1 MIQRLQQ
8 KRNEEGF
15 TLIELLIVII
25 VLGILAAI
33 VVFAIGNTRKDSV
46 ASSCKTTWKSV
57 ELAAEA
63 ANTKS
68 GAYPSDSQHLRTQPN
83 GVATQ
88 SIGGLLKDPLAAN
101 SDFEVVYV
109 PGATDKIV
117 KDASGANYTGKTSYS
132 LWLRNSGGQ
141 LIDGTIDGT
150 DTAATAVTT
159 VEACNSL

>member
-8 KRNEEGF
+8 KRNEDGF

-68 GAYPSDSQHLRTQPN
+68 GAYPATAEYLRTKPTN
-83 GVATQ
+83 DATK

-101 SDFEVVYV
+101 NDFEVVYV
-109 PGATDKIV
+109 AGGSDKVV
-117 KDASGANYTGKTSYS
+117 KDASGTNYTGKTSYTIN
-132 LWLRNSGGQ
+132 LKDAGGAVV
-141 LIDGTIDGT
+141 GG
-150 DTAATAVTT
+150 AATPNTT
-159 VEACNSL
+159 VDACNSL